1 MQLGLFDI
9 LLMVG
14 IVQGVLLSV
23 ILFTHKSNQ
32 PANRL
37 LGGAMF
43 FLSLEIFYLFI
54 NKNNMVESFVNFIPL
69 LFPLPFIYSPLLF
82 LYVKELTVEEG
93 IQKQDTLHSIPFL
106 ISILLTL
113 GFYFINN
120 LEWEYYLQQVNNDEL
135 LFTNILNNIKPIYA
149 VFYVFY
155 MLVYI
160 KRYNSRL
167 VNSFSNLDKINLDW
181 LRNFSIAM
189 IVITVI
195 VVVQN
200 VSEFIYDEK
209 SVLEIYL
216 FGALVVLIYLIGYFG
231 LKQPEIFSQTIEENI
246 LKVRNIVKYQ
256 KSGLDDKT
264 AEEYLKTLL
273 NYMETEK
280 PHLNGDLTLH
290 ELAGKCNVSVHHL
303 SEIINS
309 KLNQSYYDF
318 VNKYRVEE
326 FKRKLN
332 ARANNKF
339 TILSIAYDCGFNSK
353 SSFNTI
359 FRKFTNTTPSEYRK
373 SLAVK
378 GNNQL

>member
-1 MQLGLFDI
+1 MQLELFDI
-9 LLMVG
+9 LLILG
-14 IVQGVLLSV
+14 IIQGVLLSV
-23 ILFTHKSNQ
+23 ILFMHKSNQ

-54 NKNNMVESFVNFIPL
+54 NKNNMVESFVYFIPL

-82 LYVKELTVEEG
+82 LYVKELTTDEG
-93 IQKQDTLHSIPFL
+93 ILKRDTLHSIPLL
-106 ISILLTL
+106 ISILLTVS
-113 GFYFINN
+113 FYFGNN
-120 LEWEYYLQQVNNDEL
+120 FDWKYYLQQVYNDEL
-135 LFTNILNNIKPIYA
+135 LFTHVVNNIKPIYA

-155 MLVYI
+155 MLVFI
-160 KRYNSRL
+160 IRYNRRL

-200 VSEFIYDEK
+200 VSEFIFDEK

-216 FGALVVLIYLIGYFG
+216 FGALVILIYLIGYFG
-231 LKQPEIFSQTIEENI
+231 LKQPKIFSQTVEDN
-246 LKVRNIVKYQ
+246 RSNARSIVKYQ

-264 AEEYLKTLL
+264 ADGHLKTLL
-273 NYMETEK
+273 NCMETEK
-280 PHLNGDLTLH
+280 PYLNGDLTLQ
-290 ELAGKCNVSVHHL
+290 ELAGRCDISVHHL

-318 VNKYRVEE
+318 VNKYRVDE

-332 ARANNKF
+332 QQENNRF
-339 TILSIAYDCGFNSK
+339 TLLSIAYDCGFNSK
-353 SSFNTI
+353 TSFNTI
-359 FRKFTNTTPSEYRK
+359 FKKFTDTTPSEYRK
-373 SLAVK
+373 SL
-378 GNNQL
+378 GNIN